1 MYTSNLFFLR
11 IGQHS
16 ISTISIAAIQL
27 KETHMKLMIETFF
40 EEIFGLLITFTRFAD
55 IVFSSELLED
65 DEG

>member
-1 MYTSNLFFLR
+1 
-11 IGQHS
+11 
-16 ISTISIAAIQL
+16 
-27 KETHMKLMIETFF
+27 MKLMIETFF